1 MKWANIFRYTA
12 RTLLLIIGIILLL
25 FGILS
30 GAEMQDGVVNGLIN
44 NSPNALPGLGLL
56 ILAAASW
63 KYELIGGILLTLF
76 GFFLI
81 YFFSSNGNHFFLITF
96 IATLIITILG
106 LFLMASWMIRKKSNQ
121 FNESNLG

>member
-12 RTLLLIIGIILLL
+12 RTLLLVIGIILFL
-25 FGILS
+25 FGLLS

-56 ILAAASW
+56 ILTAVSW
-63 KYELIGGILLTLF
+63 RYELIGGILLTLF

-81 YFFSSNGNHFFLITF
+81 YFFSSNGNRFFLITF

-106 LFLMASWMIRKKSNQ
+106 LFLMASWIIRKKSNQ
-121 FNESNLG
+121 FNEGNLG